1 MNNEQP
7 TLPPQPS
14 VQPPVQPATQSITSN
29 ATFQT
34 LIPTQNKQALI
45 GYYFGV
51 FGLIPFLGF
60 PFAVTAIILGA
71 KGLKKAKLTPTPGA
85 KGHAMTALVLGIFAV
100 VCLLGF
106 VAFATFMATSSK

>member
-1 MNNEQP
+1 MNNEQ
-7 TLPPQPS
+7 LPPS
-14 VQPPVQPATQSITSN
+14 APVQPLAQPTPPSVTSN
-29 ATFQT
+29 TAFQT

-71 KGLKKAKLTPTPGA
+71 LGLKKANLTPTPGA
-85 KGHAMTALVLGIFAV
+85 KGHAVTALVLGILAV
-100 VCLLGF
+100 VCFVGF
-106 VAFATFMATSSK
+106 FVFATVMAASYKS